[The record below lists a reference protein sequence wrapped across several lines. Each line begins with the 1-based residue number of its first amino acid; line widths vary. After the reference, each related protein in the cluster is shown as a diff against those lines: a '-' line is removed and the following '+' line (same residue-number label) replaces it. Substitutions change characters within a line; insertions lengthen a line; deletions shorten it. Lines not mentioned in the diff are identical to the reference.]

1 MTTVEKW
8 LGEENK
14 LGQDIWNK
22 KYKNGDETFP
32 QWVDRIAGGKDYIKN
47 MIFNKEFL
55 FAGRILSN
63 RGLHKL
69 GRKITYSNCYVI
81 APPEDN
87 IESIFETAKKLART
101 YSYGGGCGV
110 DISKLRP
117 NGSSVNNAAKSTTG
131 AISFMDLYNMT
142 TDIIGQKGRRGA
154 LMISIDV
161 NHPDV
166 EDFIKIKSD
175 LDKIK
180 KANISIRIDEN
191 FMNAVLNKKMHKVK
205 YEVEDTGEIIEKE
218 LDARLLF
225 REFARQNWDFAEPGV
240 LFWDRISN
248 WNLLSEDDE
257 FEYAGTNPCAEE
269 PLPAGGS
276 CLLGSLILPSFIE
289 NGKFS
294 FEKFRVGVENGVR
307 ALNEV
312 LDEGLPLHP
321 LQEQRDSV
329 RDWRQIGLG
338 MLGVGDLLIELKLKY
353 GTPESLE
360 FCDEIAKTMIDSA
373 IRASALLAKEE
384 GAYPNYK
391 ADKILASP
399 FLLENASPET
409 IELVKEY
416 GIRNSQ
422 LLTIA
427 PTGSIGTMLQMST
440 GIEPNFAFSYTRK
453 TESLHGEDKFYKV
466 FTPIAKK
473 YIDENGLQ
481 DDAELPDYYVTAQNL
496 DPLDRIR
503 MQGVWQKRIDA
514 SISSTINLINKTTVE
529 EVENIYIEA
538 WKHGL
543 KGATIYRSGCR
554 REGILTVEPKKE
566 KTTVATSNAVVTGE
580 VGIARGELKE
590 IAEDTIYYPNALKI
604 GCGKLKVMIGY
615 SPSEKAIQDLYVIRS
630 GEGGCEKNIQAVA
643 IYMSGILRLGGNLF
657 MLERAVEGVSGCTSF
672 AVARTRDKEIGKG
685 NTCPTAI
692 LNVLKKFEKEMGL
705 NDSEVA
711 AQRRREESIREE
723 IKEEKIASQKS
734 TPLDLDVAHCPECGE
749 QIDITGGCYSCR
761 SCGYSKCE

>member
-1 MTTVEKW
+1 MTVEQW
-8 LGEENK
+8 LGKENN

-22 KYKNGDETFP
+22 KYKFDGESFLE
-32 QWVDRIAGGKDYIKN
+32 WLKRVSGGSQYLSD
-47 MIFNKEFL
+47 MIQNKEFI

-63 RGLHKL
+63 RGLHKV
-69 GRKITYSNCYVI
+69 GKKITYSNCYVI

-117 NGSSVNNAAKSTTG
+117 KGSEVNNAAKNTTG
-131 AISFMDLYNMT
+131 AVSFMELYNMT

-154 LMISIDV
+154 LMLSIDV

-166 EDFIKIKSD
+166 EDFIKVKSD
-175 LDKIK
+175 LEKIK
-180 KANISIRIDEN
+180 KANISVRIDEK
-191 FMNAVLNKKMHKVK
+191 FMEAVIAKSK
-205 YEVEDTGEIIEKE
+205 YMTTFVVPDTGEVIEKE
-218 LDARLLF
+218 IDARALF

-257 FEYAGTNPCAEE
+257 FEFAGTNPCAEE

-276 CLLGSLILPSFIE
+276 CLLGSIILPTFE
-289 NGKFS
+289 KDGEFN
-294 FEKFRVGVENGVR
+294 FEKFRECVEKSVK

-338 MLGVGDLLIELKLKY
+338 ILGVGDLLIKLGLKY
-353 GTPESLE
+353 GSSESLE
-360 FCDEIAKTMIDSA
+360 FCDKIASVMVDSA
-373 IRASALLAKEE
+373 LRASALLAKEQ
-384 GAYPNYK
+384 GAYPK
-391 ADKILASP
+391 FKLDKVLESE
-399 FLLENASPET
+399 FLKTNASEET
-409 IELVKEY
+409 IELIKKY
-416 GIRNSQ
+416 GLRNSQ

-466 FTPIAKK
+466 FIPIAKD
-473 YIDENGLQ
+473 YIEKNSLKGEE
-481 DDAELPDYYVTAQNL
+481 ELPDFFVTAQNL
-496 DPLDRIR
+496 NPMDRIK
-503 MQGVWQKRIDA
+503 MQGVWQNRIDA

-538 WKHGL
+538 WKNGL

-554 REGILTVEPKKE
+554 REGILTVDSKKE
-566 KTTVATSNAVVTGE
+566 EKKVQSLE
-580 VGIARGELKE
+580 LPRGEMKP
-590 IAEDTIYYPNALKI
+590 IAPDTIYYPNMLRI
-604 GCGKLKVMIGY
+604 GCGKINVMIGY
-615 SPSEKAIQDLYVIRS
+615 SPTERAIQDLYVIRS

-657 MLERAVEGVSGCTSF
+657 MLENAIEGVSGCTSF
-672 AVARTRDKEIGKG
+672 AVARTRGTDVSRGS
-685 NTCPTAI
+685 TCPSAI
-692 LNVLKKFEKEMGL
+692 MNILKKFEKEMGL
-705 NDSEVA
+705 HDVEKAEIKKREEVA
-711 AQRRREESIREE
+711 KEKLEAQEKKES
-723 IKEEKIASQKS
+723 
-734 TPLDLDVAHCPECGE
+734 PLEVAHCPECGE
-749 QIDITGGCYSCR
+749 AIDISGGCYSCR